1 MSIVSR
7 IKAASGARVRY
18 LLTGGLAFVVWHAT
32 LRWLV
37 LTKLSID
44 SFSFFWWEYVRRL
57 VEPGEFARLGS
68 SGPIAI
74 GVIVVAAGVCFYCTA
89 RRLRQV
95 DWPLPLLLLLLV
107 PMVDLGFMAVLIL
120 ASLPS
125 DDDARPT
132 TGLSLW
138 AKTFGRADRTTAV
151 IVLVTAAASIPT
163 ILLSTNGYGN
173 YGFALFVAAPFLQ
186 GFADGL
192 FYNDRGQQ
200 GLLGTVMVTLMSLGL
215 TAILLVAFA
224 IEGLICVVMAAPI
237 AIALGLIG
245 AALGWLLSGRYR
257 PRATSVLPAL
267 AILTPGM
274 FVAEDAVMP
283 NAPVFESTSTI
294 EINAS
299 PQVVWD
305 EMVSFPE
312 LPAPKNWFFRV
323 GIAYPTHARIEG
335 SGVGATRYCDLSTG
349 PIVEPVEIWDE
360 PRRLRFSVVSNPPAM
375 VEMSPYKEIRP
386 PHLEGFMEA
395 KAGEFRLVEL
405 VDGRTRL
412 EGTSWYSHSLWPTAY
427 WTVWSDQI
435 VRGVHKRVFENI
447 KMRAELAAGESAGDG
462 LTTVVPTLRDYSASS
477 DDSQR
482 R

>member
-7 IKAASGARVRY
+7 IRAASGARVRY

-68 SGPIAI
+68 NGPIAI
-74 GVIVVAAGVCFYCTA
+74 AVIVVAAGVCFYCTA

-95 DWPLPLLLLLLV
+95 DWPQALLLLLLI
-107 PMVDLGFMAVLIL
+107 PMVDLGFMALVIL
-120 ASLPS
+120 ASLPNDEAAQPS
-125 DDDARPT
+125 

-151 IVLVTAAASIPT
+151 IVLLTGAASIPT

-186 GFADGL
+186 GLAAGL
-192 FYNDRGQQ
+192 FYNNQGRQ

-215 TAILLVAFA
+215 TAFLLIAFA

-245 AALGWLLSGRYR
+245 AFLGWLLSGRYR
-257 PRATSVLPAL
+257 LRATTVLPAL

-274 FVAEDAVMP
+274 FIAEDAVMP
-283 NAPVFESTSTI
+283 EAPVFEATSTI
-294 EINAS
+294 EIDAS

-305 EMVSFPE
+305 AMVSFPE
-312 LPAPKNWFFRV
+312 LPSPKNWFFRV

-349 PIVEPVEIWDE
+349 PIVEPIEIWDE
-360 PRRLRFSVVSNPPAM
+360 PRRLRFSVVANPPAM
-375 VEMSPYKEIRP
+375 VEMSPYDEIRP

-405 VDGRTRL
+405 ADGRTRL
-412 EGTSWYSHSLWPTAY
+412 EGTSWYSHSLWPVAY
-427 WTVWSDQI
+427 WTIWSDQI
-435 VRGVHKRVFENI
+435 VRSVHERVFENI
-447 KMRAELAAGESAGDG
+447 KMRAEREGVDTE
-462 LTTVVPTLRDYSASS
+462 P
-477 DDSQR
+477 QR
-482 R
+482 GGI